1 MDIGYNELTKIIR
14 AVDQSLLS
22 ALKYYGSNIA
32 LGGESIRAI
41 LMGEDVEE
49 YDIYIKD
56 YEDITPED
64 IINYLEEWEQS
75 LPYKIK
81 FIIREFNN
89 IHDLIEGMD
98 YTIDSAALTYN
109 EGSWLAYCNDNF
121 YKDNALKNIKCSEV
135 GGVGALLKAI
145 KYIKKGY
152 TVNNVE
158 LAEILS
164 QVVNS
169 SGINYEESNQDITDS
184 YLDLLEIINP
194 KDEFI

>member
-22 ALKYYGSNIA
+22 ALKYYDSNIA